1 MNDSDLRIPASALIS
16 FARAAFERLGLGSD
30 DARLAAEILID
41 ANLMGLDTHGI
52 AHLDWHAG
60 YAPGLESGRVS
71 SRPQIKILR
80 ETPATALADAE
91 GGFGLVVAAKAMDLA
106 IEKAR
111 QAGVGA
117 VALRNS
123 RHCGA
128 MGFYAKRAV
137 DAGMVGIAMTNA
149 SPWVVPTNAKTKMI
163 GTNPIAIG
171 APVLHGYPFLADI
184 TTSTIAMGK
193 VETATRLKHM
203 LLPGWALD
211 RDARSTI
218 DPAAV
223 YDGGGLTPLGSTA
236 DCSSYKGYGLGAA
249 VEILTGL
256 LSGTN
261 WSMRLEKGSSQAAQ
275 FFLALQIEAF
285 ADRDDF
291 LRGMSDMVDTLMSAE
306 PANGADRVLFPGQR
320 EFETRADRERHGVPL
335 DRELLERLDRFADRL
350 GVARLARDEPGPS

>member
-1 MNDSDLRIPASALIS
+1 MSDSDLRIPASSLIS
-16 FARAAFERLGLGSD
+16 FARAAFERLGLEPG
-30 DARLAAEILID
+30 DARMAAEILID

-52 AHLDWHAG
+52 AHIDSHTG
-60 YAPGLESGRVS
+60 YAPGLESGVVGA
-71 SRPQIKILR
+71 RPRIKVLR
-80 ETPATALADAE
+80 ETPATALADAQ
-91 GGFGLVVAAKAMDLA
+91 GGFGLIVAAQAMDLA
-106 IEKAR
+106 IAKAR
-111 QAGVGA
+111 QLGIGA

-137 DAGMVGIAMTNA
+137 DAGMLGIAMTNA

-171 APVLHGYPFLADI
+171 APVLHGYPFLADE

-193 VETATRLKHM
+193 VETATRLKHA

-211 RDARSTI
+211 RDARPTV

-223 YDGGGLTPLGSTA
+223 YGGGGLTPLGSTA
-236 DCSSYKGYGLGAA
+236 DCMSYKGYGLGAA

-261 WSMRLEKGSSQAAQ
+261 WALRLEKGNSQAAQ
-275 FFLALQIEAF
+275 FFLAMQIEAF

-306 PANGADRVLFPGQR
+306 PADGADRVLFPGQR
-320 EFETRADRERHGVPL
+320 EFETRADRERNGVPL
-335 DRELLERLDRFADRL
+335 DRELLDRLDRFADRL
-350 GVARLARDEPGPS
+350 GIARIARD